1 MVILLAALLSTVLP
15 ACSHGY
21 ARKEKPIQAW
31 MIDSEDA
38 SLYRHVGTAD
48 EDAMLILGNPQAEKF
63 MCFDGAAV
71 TEIMMRATE

>member
-1 MVILLAALLSTVLP
+1 
-15 ACSHGY
+15 
-21 ARKEKPIQAW
+21 

-38 SLYRHVGTAD
+38 SLYRHVGTDD